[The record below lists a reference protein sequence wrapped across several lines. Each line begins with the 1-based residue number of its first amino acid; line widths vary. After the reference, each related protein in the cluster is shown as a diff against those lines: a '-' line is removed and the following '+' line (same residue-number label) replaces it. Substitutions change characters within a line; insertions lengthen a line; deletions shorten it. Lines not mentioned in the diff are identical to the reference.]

1 MLADLSH
8 GPATLQIALGE
19 SDSRA
24 VVMKVIRASLGV
36 DLAAAKAMPA
46 ALQSGRH
53 TGTLPEVEQLASALR
68 AVGIGAQVSPK

>member
-1 MLADLSH
+1 M
-8 GPATLQIALGE
+8 
-19 SDSRA
+19 
-24 VVMKVIRASLGV
+24 VMKVIRASLGV